1 MASGSGGFGPWQ
13 GESHPGQHAREE
25 VPTLLQPSDM
35 GVAAARTWSGSQVH
49 LQLEKIN
56 GGSDTQTRYRRQE
69 IG

>member
-13 GESHPGQHAREE
+13 GESHPGHHAREE

-35 GVAAARTWSGSQVH
+35 GVAAARTWSGSQVP

-56 GGSDTQTRYRRQE
+56 GGSDTLRLTERLF
-69 IG
+69 